1 MNRTEQQIE
10 SIAELTDREIADFR
24 RLEALPEDAVGL
36 GDIDKPSCWING
48 RDTVT
53 ELGITTENG
62 FSNREISN
70 AEYRH
75 TLGTAK
81 LFELI

>member
-10 SIAELTDREIADFR
+10 SIAELTDREIVDFR
-24 RLEALPEDAVGL
+24 RFEALPEDTVGL
-36 GDIDKPSCWING
+36 SDIDKSSCWING
-48 RDTVT
+48 RDTAT
-53 ELGITTENG
+53 ELGITSENG
-62 FSNREISN
+62 FSNSEISN
-70 AEYRH
+70 AECRH

>member
-1 MNRTEQQIE
+1 MNRTEEQVE
-10 SIAELTDREIADFR
+10 AVAELTDREIADFR
-24 RLEALPEDAVGL
+24 KFEALPEDAVGMS
-36 GDIDKPSCWING
+36 DIDKSSCWING
-48 RDTVT
+48 HDTAS
-53 ELGITTENG
+53 ELGITNENG
-62 FSNREISN
+62 FTNREISN

>member
-24 RLEALPEDAVGL
+24 RFEALPEDAVGMD
-36 GDIDKPSCWING
+36 DIRKDSCWTNG
-48 RDTVT
+48 YDTAA
-53 ELGITTENG
+53 ELGITSENG
-62 FSNREISN
+62 FSNSEISN